1 MEESLSEALSYI
13 KEIVERNVLDQEF
26 IKEKK
31 DEICYLIYKII
42 VTVNRLKAIV
52 PIPCPEERNSNT
64 DRQVYV
70 YSLLL
75 RLLKN

>member
-31 DEICYLIYKII
+31 YEICYLIYRII
-42 VTVNRLKAIV
+42 VTVNRLKAIDHV
-52 PIPCPEERNSNT
+52 QRRETQIQAGLC
-64 DRQVYV
+64 
-70 YSLLL
+70 LL
-75 RLLKN
+75 

>member
-31 DEICYLIYKII
+31 YEICYLIYRII
-42 VTVNRLKAIV
+42 VTVNRLKA
-52 PIPCPEERNSNT
+52 T
-64 DRQVYV
+64 DHVQRRETQIQAGLC
-70 YSLLL
+70 LL
-75 RLLKN
+75 